1 MSALCAAFLGD
12 AAHDRDVVG
21 RGCQDVPGAPVERAI
36 DVRDQPPDRAGAR
49 DDLAVD
55 NAVLAWCGWLVKSTS
70 CRRLTAD
77 GCRLPAGAGSMTARY
92 RIRHQESCST
102 TTHVKHWLFARNI
115 ERIRMTWAAQ
125 LAERL
130 PRSPGGVP
138 DAVLQSEG

>member
-1 MSALCAAFLGD
+1 MSALCAAFLGG

-21 RGCQDVPGAPVERAI
+21 RGRQDVPGAPVERAI
-36 DVRDQPPDRAGAR
+36 DVSDQPPDRAGAR
-49 DDLAVD
+49 DDPAVD
-55 NAVLAWCGWLVKSTS
+55 DAVVGLV
-70 CRRLTAD
+70 RVAGD
-77 GCRLPAGAGSMTARY
+77 VDVVLPAAGCWLPVGAGSTTARY
-92 RIRHQESCST
+92 RIRHQESSST

-115 ERIRMTWAAQ
+115 ERIRTTWAAQ